1 MAFFKEVVNK
11 SAMEDCGMKGVRGQ
25 GIKKGSK
32 WWNDGV
38 KIVLEEKWQ
47 MLERWL
53 HNRSEEWEMY
63 KEKNRGKKSQHL
75 PQCFPIN
82 PIIHPFNQSP

>member
-1 MAFFKEVVNK
+1 MEGSGRRGAFFKEVVNK

-38 KIVLEEKWQ
+38 KMWQ

-63 KEKNRGKKSQHL
+63 KEKNRGKRASTCHNASL
-75 PQCFPIN
+75 SIL
-82 PIIHPFNQSP
+82 

>member
-11 SAMEDCGMKGVRGQ
+11 SAMEDCGMKGGRGQ

-63 KEKNRGKKSQHL
+63 KEKNREAKRASTCHNASL
-75 PQCFPIN
+75 SIL
-82 PIIHPFNQSP
+82 